1 MDKVDAFWMVVV
13 AVIITWH
20 VAKAHTRATQ
30 KRSAKAGKLLSF
42 AGGRAGGIA
51 GSTAA
56 IESRPIPQG
65 EDLPTAI

>member
-1 MDKVDAFWMVVV
+1 MKVSAFWIVV
-13 AVIITWH
+13 AIIITWH
-20 VAKAHTRATQ
+20 LAKAHTRAKQ
-30 KRSAKAGKLLSF
+30 KRGTKAGKLLSF
-42 AGGRAGGIA
+42 AGGKAGSIA